1 MSDNDKKDLTR
12 IEDLSDFIHDE
23 NEDLSDLET
32 FGDEEDDDDA
42 LMDQATDPDIEFPPE
57 FQVNSDDN
65 SDEDSDTNTNDETD
79 AFNTEF
85 ESGEEASF
93 GSDDD
98 SFDSDDDSFG
108 SDDDSFGNDDDS
120 FGSDDD
126 SFGSNEDSFGNDDDN
141 SFDNEDSFA
150 SDEDNSFND
159 DDSFTD
165 EDSFND
171 NSEVYASDESEDE
184 VEDISLDEEF
194 NDDSNEAFDPPPLD
208 TLASEEPPIEESIEE
223 PSQEMATAQ
232 EVDSIESPKTE
243 SAQKTPIPQYAD
255 KEEFKSPENFNELQ
269 KFAKNIS
276 YGNMGHEGNP
286 PFSIILKDIKFKED
300 IEEIVEILREFNII
314 DDESE
319 RAASES
325 LLRGNMLIPRLGEY
339 SAIHLC
345 HKLRKFDVTILM
357 GLTEEVHPPKSYESD
372 DSGIVSKYTV
382 YNTRSHHYVYDQDD
396 IQLAD
401 IMTSTTPTLEGYH
414 IREYITVS
422 SEYIILDSKT
432 IASANTLEGELK
444 EAIPDYQREKLDRSE
459 VLSANKQ
466 AANSSVIKDFFPS
479 NDAEVTDDNNSA
491 NLNDVYKSLLEKL
504 KLKALK
510 NKGNAIIGVNYNVT
524 PILKDQIYYTETQY
538 QITCSG
544 SIVWANR
551 V

>member
-98 SFDSDDDSFG
+98 SFDS
-108 SDDDSFGNDDDS
+108 DDDS

>member
-1 MSDNDKKDLTR
+1 LSDNDKKDLTR